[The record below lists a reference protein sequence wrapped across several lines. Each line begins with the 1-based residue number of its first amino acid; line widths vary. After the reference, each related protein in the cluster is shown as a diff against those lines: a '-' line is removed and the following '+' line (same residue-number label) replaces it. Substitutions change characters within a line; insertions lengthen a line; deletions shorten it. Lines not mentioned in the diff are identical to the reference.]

1 MKTKA
6 RSIHQIVEDQA
17 QKWNRLQSGKVAA
30 KPGIPVI
37 TVSREPGS
45 GGKLIAKGI
54 ADALGLDLF
63 HQEVIHE
70 MAQSAH
76 VESRLLE
83 TLDEKGLSFLED
95 WITSLVKERH
105 LWPDEYAQ
113 HLMKVIV
120 AIGKHGQAVLVGRG
134 ANFVLPPDKTFR
146 LRVVA
151 PLDFRV
157 ANVARDFGVVT
168 KEAKRRVIRTES
180 DRKAFI
186 RKYFNADITDPL
198 NYDLVLNTEMVN
210 IEAAAAGVAHLL
222 SKQFG

>member
-1 MKTKA
+1 MKAKA

-17 QKWNRLQSGKVAA
+17 QKWNRLQSEKVKP

-70 MAQSAH
+70 MAQSAR
-76 VESRLLE
+76 VETRLLE
-83 TLDEKGLSFLED
+83 TLDEKGLSVLED
-95 WITSLVKERH
+95 WITSLVRERH

-113 HLMKVIV
+113 HLMKVI
-120 AIGKHGQAVLVGRG
+120 ATIGKHGRAVLVGRG
-134 ANFVLPPDKTFR
+134 ANFVLPADKRFR

-151 PLDFRV
+151 SHEFRV
-157 ANVARDFGVVT
+157 ANVAQAFNIDV
-168 KEAKRRVIRTES
+168 KEARRRVVRTES

-186 RKYFNADITDPL
+186 RKYFNADINDPL
-198 NYDLVLNTEMVN
+198 NYDMVINTEVMSIDAVV
-210 IEAAAAGVAHLL
+210 AGV
-222 SKQFG
+222 SQIIKDEFS

>member
-17 QKWNRLQSGKVAA
+17 LKWNRLQSERKAA
-30 KPGIPVI
+30 KSVMPVL

-45 GGKLIAKGI
+45 GGKLIAKGL
-54 ADALGLDLF
+54 AKALGLDMF

-70 MAQSAH
+70 MAQSAK
-76 VESRLLE
+76 VETRLLE
-83 TLDEKGLSFLED
+83 TLDEKGLSVLED
-95 WITSLVKERH
+95 WITSLIRDRH

-113 HLMKVIV
+113 HLMKVI
-120 AIGKHGQAVLVGRG
+120 ATIGRHGRAVLVGRG
-134 ANFVLPPDKTFR
+134 ANFVLPSDRRFR

-151 PLDFRV
+151 SQDFRV
-157 ANVARDFGVVT
+157 ANVARDYGVDA

-186 RKYFNADITDPL
+186 RKYFNADISDPL
-198 NYDLVLNTEMVN
+198 NYDLVLNTETVS
-210 IEAAAAGVAHLL
+210 IDAAVAGVGRILAE
-222 SKQFG
+222 QFG

>member
-6 RSIHQIVEDQA
+6 RSIHQIVEDQVK
-17 QKWNRLQSGKVAA
+17 KWNRLQSEAVAA

-45 GGKLIAKGI
+45 GGKLIAQGI
-54 ADALGLDLF
+54 ADMLGLDLF
-63 HQEVIHE
+63 HQAVIHE

-83 TLDEKGLSFLED
+83 TLDEKGLTVLED
-95 WITSLVKERH
+95 WITSLVRERH

-120 AIGKHGQAVLVGRG
+120 TIGKHGQAVLVGRG

-151 PLDFRV
+151 PLEFRV
-157 ANVARDFGVVT
+157 ANVARDFGVLA

-198 NYDLVLNTEMVN
+198 NYDLVLNTEMLN

-222 SKQFG
+222 TKQFG